1 MIELFEKRDL
11 AEACSST
18 EDYTQQGEC
27 RGKSSNM
34 SQRQRGTDPRQVDT
48 ERKKNGINV
57 NCICGIFYGY

>member
-1 MIELFEKRDL
+1 MIELFEKRDH

-34 SQRQRGTDPRQVDT
+34 SQRQSGTDPRQVDT
-48 ERKKNGINV
+48 ERKKKWHK
-57 NCICGIFYGY
+57 C